1 MLLAD
6 HCKKGPASAFATGW
20 LMEELDHESAPGGKA
35 LGFKA
40 LIGWPS
46 VEAHMVSFSRQDV
59 TGGAKHDLTDV
70 AN

>member
-1 MLLAD
+1 
-6 HCKKGPASAFATGW
+6 
-20 LMEELDHESAPGGKA
+20 MEELDHESAPGGKA